1 MEEVLGVLFSS
12 GYTIDQVLDLSW
24 NQIELSSRC
33 IYRHKVSMLEMVFEP
48 ISIALGG
55 KKSKRK
61 INKNNKSK
69 NKNLNPEQKDAVLL
83 GKIRS
88 LGLPLS

>member
-61 INKNNKSK
+61 INKNNK
-69 NKNLNPEQKDAVLL
+69 
-83 GKIRS
+83 
-88 LGLPLS
+88 

>member
-48 ISIALGG
+48 ISIACGG
-55 KKSKRK
+55 KKCTRDISRK
-61 INKNNKSK
+61 NEGN
-69 NKNLNPEQKDAVLL
+69 
-83 GKIRS
+83 
-88 LGLPLS
+88 